1 MKSRINITQIA
12 KMAGVSKTTVSRV
25 LNNKPDVKAE
35 SREKIEELIK
45 KYNYYPNAYAKAVS
59 NKKSYTI
66 CAVIP
71 HDASYVFSNPYYSE
85 ILRGV
90 SQKTNAYDYQLLL
103 SFSDDG
109 KYVDIAKEQRVDGI
123 ILISPSYEDYNQI
136 EELVDMGMP
145 LVAASKVLNSQFVCH
160 ICVDDVKGAYL
171 ATKHLLELG
180 HRRIGFISGPF
191 NLASSRD
198 RYEGYSKA
206 LNEYQLSVKKELIR
220 EGRNSLES
228 GYECMK
234 DLLAETNL
242 SSVVVS
248 SDLMAIGAIKAV
260 NESDKKVPD
269 DISVVGFDDIPFA
282 PYVNPPLTTINQDA
296 YQKGVAVAEKLLQ
309 IINNEKIEYR
319 TTMDVELKIRESTL
333 KVCT

>member
-35 SREKIEELIK
+35 SREKIERIIK

-59 NKKSYTI
+59 NKKSNTI

-90 SQKTNAYDYQLLL
+90 SQMTNANNYQLLL

-109 KYVDIAKEQRVDGI
+109 KYVDIAKEQRADGI
-123 ILISPSYEDYNQI
+123 ILISPSCEDYDQI
-136 EELVDMGMP
+136 DELVDMAMP
-145 LVAASKVLNSQFVCH
+145 LVSASKVLNSQFVCH
-160 ICVDDVKGAYL
+160 ICVNDSKGAYL
-171 ATKHLLELG
+171 ATEHLLNLG
-180 HRRIGFISGPF
+180 HKKIGFINGPY

-198 RYEGYSKA
+198 RYEGYASA
-206 LNEYQLSVKKELIR
+206 LKQKGISVDETFTQ

-228 GYECMK
+228 GYESMQK
-234 DLLAETNL
+234 LLKNVNL
-242 SSVVVS
+242 TAVVVS

-260 NESDKKVPD
+260 NEAGKKVPD
-269 DISVVGFDDIPFA
+269 DISIVGFDDIPFA

-296 YQKGVAVAEKLLQ
+296 YFKGMAVAEKLIQ
-309 IINNEKIEYR
+309 IINNENVEYR
-319 TTMDVELKIRESTL
+319 TTMDVELKIRESTTRC
-333 KVCT
+333 KA